1 VSFRLLPLRALK
13 TGVRGKIKRNLIG
26 SVSAVV
32 MMLAQGSPPVN
43 VLGLLEAQEFAR
55 PYIEAG
61 MKVEISD
68 AATGKVIK
76 RHPARA
82 A

>member
-1 VSFRLLPLRALK
+1 MMLPPKPANVSFN
-13 TGVRGKIKRNLIG
+13 VR
-26 SVSAVV
+26 V
-32 MMLAQGSPPVN
+32 QGSPPVN

-68 AATGKVIK
+68 AATGKVIE